1 MRKMRQQDLVRD
13 LASRNKTV
21 IELKI
26 QLTDLGWSKALLAKF
41 ENLFLNIVSSE
52 FQPGWDA
59 ATVGQRRLG
68 NTLAENIKNTLLS
81 NAMWW
86 SRSVHR
92 L

>member
-1 MRKMRQQDLVRD
+1 MATRD
-13 LASRNKTV
+13 LEGSFIKIINTV
-21 IELKI
+21 REVKN

-68 NTLAENIKNTLLS
+68 NTLAENIKNTLIS